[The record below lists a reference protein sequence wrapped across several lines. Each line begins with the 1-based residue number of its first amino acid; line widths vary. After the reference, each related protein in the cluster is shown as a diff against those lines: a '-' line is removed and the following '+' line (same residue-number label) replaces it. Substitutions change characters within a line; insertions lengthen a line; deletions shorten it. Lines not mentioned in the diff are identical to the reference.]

1 MTAIIGVLCKDGV
14 VIGTDSSVTFAFGTF
29 PTIEQLT
36 EKLSIIGDHI
46 IIAGTG
52 QVGYGQRFC
61 DTVQKARD
69 NNIFKE
75 PGLQIVRKLARLHI
89 EDLHFT
95 GARQGEYGAVVAF
108 PSGGRA
114 ILCEFAIKDFQPE
127 LKPPELWYCSM
138 GSTQPITD
146 PFLGLIREIFWSD
159 GPPTLQ
165 EGIFAV
171 TWALEHAINLN
182 AGGVKEPIRLAVLER
197 DRKGQLG
204 DRLLKESE
212 LYEQSQAIEAAKTN
226 LREWRQKLQTP
237 DQPDIET
244 PPKR

>member
-1 MTAIIGVLCKDGV
+1 MTAIVGVLCRDGV
-14 VIGTDSSVTFAFGTF
+14 VIGTDSSVSFGFGTYR
-29 PTIEQLT
+29 TIEQQT
-36 EKLSIIGDHI
+36 EKLSVIGDHI

-61 DTVQKARD
+61 DVVQKAW
-69 NNIFKE
+69 NNGIFKE
-75 PGLQIVRKLARLHI
+75 PGLEIARKLARAHL
-89 EDLHFT
+89 EDLQFT
-95 GARQGEYGAVVAF
+95 GAKQGEYGALVAF
-108 PSGGRA
+108 PSGARTF
-114 ILCEFAIKDFQPE
+114 LCEFAIKDFQPE
-127 LKPPELWYCSM
+127 LKLPELWYGSM

-146 PFLGLIREIFWSD
+146 PFLGLVREIFWSE

-171 TWALEHAINLN
+171 TWALEHAISVNP
-182 AGGVKEPIRLAVLER
+182 GGVNGPIRLAVLER

-204 DRLLKESE
+204 ARLLKDNE

-226 LREWRQKLQTP
+226 LREWRQKLQSP
-237 DQPDIET
+237 DQPDTET